1 MPPPAVRRIHQ
12 AQDLTGYTKGLS
24 SDLQTMD
31 TVRGLGRQ
39 CASYRCDLS
48 DRASVAQLIPRI
60 IADHRIDVLVNAAG
74 ILKRHDAVD
83 YPQGEFDEVM
93 QVNLSATFVLCR
105 ELAKYWIENEMKGK
119 IINIGSVMTIVG
131 GVRVSA
137 YAASKGAVG
146 QLTKALSNEWAGKG
160 ICVNAI
166 APGARPPLCILGKL
180 TLVCFDS
187 NIATDMNKDVRADKE
202 SPYYQSTVQR
212 IPAGHWGTPENLKGP
227 VVFLASSASNYVSGE
242 ILKVWASLTPFSP
255 REGVHSM
262 VV

>member
-1 MPPPAVRRIHQ
+1 MPPPAVRRIHR
-12 AQDLTGYTKGLS
+12 AQELTGYTKGFS

-31 TVRGLGRQ
+31 TVRSLGRQ

-60 IADHRIDVLVNAAG
+60 IAEHRIDVLVNAAG

-83 YPQGEFDEVM
+83 YPQDEFDEVM

-119 IINIGSVMTIVG
+119 VINIGSVMTFVG

-166 APGARPPLCILGKL
+166 APGY
-180 TLVCFDS
+180 
-187 NIATDMNKDVRADKE
+187 IATDMNKDVRADKE

-212 IPAGHWGTPENLKGP
+212 IPAGYWGTPEDLKGP

-242 ILKVWASLTPFSP
+242 ILKVWASLTPFNL